1 MAITCTN
8 TIQGR
13 RKVLLQGGSHAGPR
27 YGFSD
32 LAGLAE
38 GANIIPHGLP
48 FTPNRM
54 ISLRPGAAGKW
65 GETAVPD
72 STNFYVT
79 VGAGGSV
86 LGRVN

>member
-1 MAITCTN
+1 
-8 TIQGR
+8 
-13 RKVLLQGGSHAGPR
+13 
-27 YGFSD
+27 
-32 LAGLAE
+32 
-38 GANIIPHGLP
+38 
-48 FTPNRM
+48 M

-86 LGRVN
+86 LGRVNWEEEADASRFGDTLGM